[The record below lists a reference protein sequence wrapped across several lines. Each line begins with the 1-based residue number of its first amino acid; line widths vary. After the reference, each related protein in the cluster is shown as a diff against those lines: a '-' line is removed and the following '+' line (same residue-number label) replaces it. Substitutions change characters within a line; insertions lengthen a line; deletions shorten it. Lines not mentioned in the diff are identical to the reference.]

1 MNTINKLQNTNH
13 CIELLAAQRIRYRE
27 AKKYRTI
34 RTAGSFGMT
43 IIAPL
48 VILLFLE
55 LKITLGIVGGIWT
68 IVAFLL
74 SARESNMVS
83 EAATIQEEFDTQT
96 FDLEWNNIQ
105 TGAKV
110 SNEIIHSSAS
120 NYTDK
125 TDLHDWYGD
134 LEGINNN
141 LSILICQRSNLV
153 WDWRLRKQFAWT
165 IIIALLLLFG
175 LGLGLSLY
183 LKHSLQTYLIGILL
197 PSASALILGVKEVK
211 EHFDSVKSKEG
222 LEKKINS
229 IWEKSMTTLISPT
242 KSELRQVQ
250 DKIYQLRTNTALIPD
265 WWYNKLKG
273 EFEKNMQNTIDRYRN
288 EARSKNIT

>member
-55 LKITLGIVGGIWT
+55 LKITLGIAGGIWT

>member
-1 MNTINKLQNTNH
+1 MVTINQLQNTNH
-13 CIELLAAQRIRYRE
+13 CIELLAAQRIRYIE

-34 RTAGSFGMT
+34 RIAGSFGLT
-43 IIAPL
+43 INAPL
-48 VILLFLE
+48 VILLFPE
-55 LKITLGIVGGIWT
+55 LKITLGIIGGIWT

-74 SARESNMVS
+74 SARESNMVK
-83 EAATIQEEFDTQT
+83 EASTIQEEFDTQT

-105 TGAKV
+105 IGTKV
-110 SNEIIHSSAS
+110 SNEIIHSSDS
-120 NYTDK
+120 KYTDK
-125 TDLHDWYGD
+125 TDLYDWYGD
-134 LEGINNN
+134 LDGINNN

-175 LGLGLSLY
+175 LGLVISLY
-183 LKHSLQTYLIGILL
+183 LKLSLQTYLIGILL
-197 PSASALILGVKEVK
+197 PSASAFILGVKEVK
-211 EHFDSVKSKEG
+211 EHFDSAKSKEG

-229 IWEKSMTTLISPT
+229 IWEKSMTTLVSPT
-242 KSELRQVQ
+242 KSELRKVQ

-273 EFEKNMQNTIDRYRN
+273 EFDKNMQNTIDRYRN
-288 EARSKNIT
+288 EARNKNIT

>member
-1 MNTINKLQNTNH
+1 MNTINKIQNTNH
-13 CIELLAAQRIRYRE
+13 CIDLLAAQRIRYSE

-34 RTAGSFGMT
+34 RIAGSFGLT

-48 VILLFLE
+48 VILLLPE

-74 SARESNMVS
+74 SARESNMVK

-105 TGAKV
+105 SGAKV

-120 NYTDK
+120 KYTDK

-165 IIIALLLLFG
+165 ITIALLLLFG
-175 LGLGLSLY
+175 LGLRISLY
-183 LKHSLQTYLIGILL
+183 LKLSLQTYLIGILL
-197 PSASALILGVKEVK
+197 PATSAFILGVKEVK
-211 EHFDSVKSKEG
+211 EHFDSAKSKEG

-229 IWEKSMTTLISPT
+229 IWENSMTTLVSPT

-250 DKIYQLRTNTALIPD
+250 DKIYHLRTNTALIPD
-265 WWYNKLKG
+265 WCYSKLKG

-288 EARSKNIT
+288 EARNKNIR

>member
-1 MNTINKLQNTNH
+1 MDTINKLQNTNH
-13 CIELLAAQRIRYRE
+13 CIELLAAQRIRYSE

-34 RTAGSFGMT
+34 RIAVSFGLS
-43 IIAPL
+43 INAPI
-48 VILLFLE
+48 VILLFPE

-74 SARESNMVS
+74 SARESNMVK
-83 EAATIQEEFDTQT
+83 EAATIQEEFDTQS

-105 TGAKV
+105 SGAKV
-110 SNEIIHSSAS
+110 SNEIIHRSAS
-120 NYTDK
+120 KYTDK

-134 LEGINNN
+134 LDGINKN

-175 LGLGLSLY
+175 LGLGISLY
-183 LKHSLQTYLIGILL
+183 LKLSLQTYLIGILL
-197 PSASALILGVKEVK
+197 PSASVFILGVKEVK
-211 EHFDSVKSKEG
+211 EHFDSAKSKEG

-229 IWEKSMTTLISPT
+229 IWEKSMTTLVSPT

-288 EARSKNIT
+288 EARNKNIT